1 MLSFRRSSAERKT
14 IVFHVGFHKTATT
27 SLQQFLAGNA
37 PYMAKQGVLYPKAGR
52 SDGTTHGLL
61 ANLLKPENNRAA
73 EGKECWASLE
83 AELAKFSGD
92 IAILSS
98 ECFLESRKMPSVLA
112 GLCENHDVR
121 VVLYLRRQ
129 DHWIQSVYNEVV
141 GDSMRRHVGGVKDL
155 REYRQGWLEYDKILK
170 QWQTPFRSC
179 ELVVRPFER
188 GQFVGGDIRAD
199 FVEALGLTKRLQ
211 DIDFHAGQEHANPSM
226 PPELV
231 EFLRRC
237 NLLPMTYSAHRL
249 LVDELRQLGLNWKK
263 SKLPTNAWISGSD
276 AVKLVQR
283 FKQCNANIGQ
293 QYRGQARSFFEEPW
307 PKAGN
312 QVLDEELLTA
322 ALQHQIFDSLSQD
335 CQNRLAQASPAI
347 KNRVAAKAF
356 MNKPAVDDAPRLRQV
371 IMRQRHELRM
381 LYRKIGELE

>member
-1 MLSFRRSSAERKT
+1 MIKFMLDTNIAIYVIKQRPIEMLQVFNQHAGQLCISSIT
-14 IVFHVGFHKTATT
+14 
-27 SLQQFLAGNA
+27 L
-37 PYMAKQGVLYPKAGR
+37 
-52 SDGTTHGLL
+52 
-61 ANLLKPENNRAA
+61 
-73 EGKECWASLE
+73 
-83 AELAKFSGD
+83 AELLHGVEKSAMVEKNLKNVEDFISR
-92 IAILSS
+92 
-98 ECFLESRKMPSVLA
+98 LEVLDYGNKA
-112 GLCENHDVR
+112 AAH
-121 VVLYLRRQ
+121 Y
-129 DHWIQSVYNEVV
+129 
-141 GDSMRRHVGGVKDL
+141 
-155 REYRQGWLEYDKILK
+155 
-170 QWQTPFRSC
+170 
-179 ELVVRPFER
+179 
-188 GQFVGGDIRAD
+188 GDIRAD